1 MQSSG
6 GLLAPLFCFPGL
18 EGIAMKYDPRLSPP
32 VLLTPP
38 LTSDELILRPVV
50 AFATD
55 GTPVLQDARPVMV
68 VAAVPDMGQQWVAV
82 CKAFGTGQ
90 LAVLGYVSA
99 AQIAGLTGDAP
110 AQDLI
115 LRAGRAEL
123 RLHADGRIRMMGD
136 DVLVQAQ
143 GQVALSGATI
153 ALN

>member
-1 MQSSG
+1 
-6 GLLAPLFCFPGL
+6 
-18 EGIAMKYDPRLSPP
+18 MKYDPRLSPSVLFAP
-32 VLLTPP
+32 TATPDELVLL
-38 LTSDELILRPVV
+38 PVM

-55 GTPVLQDARPVMV
+55 GTPVLQDARAVLV
-68 VAAVPDMGQQWVAV
+68 VAGAPDMGQPWVAV
-82 CKAFGTGQ
+82 CKPFGNGQ

-123 RLHADGRIRMMGD
+123 RLHADGRIRMVGD
-136 DVLVQAQ
+136 DVLVEAQ

>member
-1 MQSSG
+1 
-6 GLLAPLFCFPGL
+6 L

-32 VLLTPP
+32 VLTPAAIP
-38 LTSDELILRPVV
+38 DALILLPVV

-55 GTPVLQDARPVMV
+55 GTPVLHDARAVLA
-68 VAAVPDMGQQWVAV
+68 VAAAPDMGERWVAV
-82 CKAFGTGQ
+82 CKAFGAGQ

-99 AQIAGLTGDAP
+99 AQIAGLTGAAP
-110 AQDLI
+110 VQDLI

-123 RLHADGRIRMMGD
+123 RLHADGRVRMTGD
-136 DVLVQAQ
+136 DVLVEAQ